1 MKENFDESSLNEQ
14 AINDVETARLALRW
28 ALDKIRVLHEEDLK
42 TRQNLQ
48 DKASQVS
55 FLENQ
60 LKAKNVEIDRSARV
74 HEEEMKSRQNSLEF
88 QFHARLER
96 LAEREKE
103 LENTISK
110 NEEVL
115 KQKEQRLQDDYQKK
129 SEELRGRWASVEGE
143 LWQLRQ
149 EQLAKQQEFERVY
162 GARLRKRKDSRKKP
176 PSRRTI

>member
-1 MKENFDESSLNEQ
+1 MNDNFDESSLNEA

-28 ALDKIRVLHEEDLK
+28 ALDKIRGLHEDDLK

-48 DKASQVS
+48 EKASQVT

-60 LKAKNVEIDRSARV
+60 LKSKNSEIERAGRV
-74 HEEEMKSRQNSLEF
+74 HEEEMKSRQNSLEY
-88 QFHARLER
+88 QFRSRLER
-96 LAEREKE
+96 LTEREKE
-103 LENTISK
+103 LEDKVSK

-115 KQKEQRLQDDYQKK
+115 KQKEERLSADYQKK

-149 EQLAKQQEFERVY
+149 EQLAKQQEFERVD
-162 GARLRKRKDSRKKP
+162 RKSVV
-176 PSRRTI
+176 